1 MKFILSD
8 IITFEWNSIHAE
20 AASMFGHFI
29 SSGLFR
35 FYSDMVERWQVY
47 MVCEDEKGRLWK
59 EIRPPKYYAERI
71 LTLRDQNSKKV
82 RICKEL
88 VVDFPLDYETYAK
101 AQTEEECMK
110 VLAREFTR
118 FIETMPY
125 PMELRDTFDRKAFEQ
140 RVRDTLVRHE
150 LL

>member
-1 MKFILSD
+1 
-8 IITFEWNSIHAE
+8 
-20 AASMFGHFI
+20 
-29 SSGLFR
+29 
-35 FYSDMVERWQVY
+35 
-47 MVCEDEKGRLWK
+47 
-59 EIRPPKYYAERI
+59 
-71 LTLRDQNSKKV
+71 
-82 RICKEL
+82 
-88 VVDFPLDYETYAK
+88 
-101 AQTEEECMK
+101 MK

>member
-1 MKFILSD
+1 MAGVFGLRGRERSALERDTTTEVLCRAD
-8 IITFEWNSIHAE
+8 IDPARSE
-20 AASMFGHFI
+20 
-29 SSGLFR
+29 L
-35 FYSDMVERWQVY
+35 
-47 MVCEDEKGRLWK
+47 EKG
-59 EIRPPKYYAERI
+59 
-71 LTLRDQNSKKV
+71 

-88 VVDFPLDYETYAK
+88 VVDFPLDYEIYAK
-101 AQTEEECMK
+101 AHTEEECMK

>member
-1 MKFILSD
+1 MYL
-8 IITFEWNSIHAE
+8 
-20 AASMFGHFI
+20 
-29 SSGLFR
+29 
-35 FYSDMVERWQVY
+35 
-47 MVCEDEKGRLWK
+47 VCEDEKGRLWK

-88 VVDFPLDYETYAK
+88 VVDFPLDYEIYAK
-101 AQTEEECMK
+101 AHTEEECMK